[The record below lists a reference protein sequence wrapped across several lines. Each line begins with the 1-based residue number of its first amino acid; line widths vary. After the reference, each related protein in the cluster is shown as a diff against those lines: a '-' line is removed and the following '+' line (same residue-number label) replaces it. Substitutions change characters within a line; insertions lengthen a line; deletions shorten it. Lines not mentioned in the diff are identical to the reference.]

1 MLCLFVIIINKQYL
15 CQVVCGAV
23 PRSLSE
29 NMNRSH
35 KSADKQVGIEVL
47 MKMWVRH
54 SRQKINMAIGRNK
67 ACLVLEESLDSGVN
81 R

>member
-1 MLCLFVIIINKQYL
+1 MWSCPYALILIFIEVAMKVLISRW
-15 CQVVCGAV
+15 A
-23 PRSLSE
+23 
-29 NMNRSH
+29 
-35 KSADKQVGIEVL
+35 VGIEVL